1 MTIIIKINEG
11 YVAELFLHQIDSSA
25 VKHPINSEEHE
36 TPLAQRTTKHVVL
49 IEFYLGYGSIEGITC
64 A

>member
-11 YVAELFLHQIDSSA
+11 YVAELFLHQIDSGT
-25 VKHPINSEEHE
+25 VKHPINTEECE
-36 TPLAQRTTKHVVL
+36 TSLAQRTTKHVVL